1 MKKNESPAAVSSLDF
16 SALGNKSLENL
27 LKNTNFSLHPQEEYA
42 CLKIRLEECEGIE
55 NDSKIQ
61 HECKNGI
68 LGIIKDMCPEEDFKK
83 FEDKYSGML
92 LNEDKDAFIEEA
104 DNVLADRLKKEDEIN
119 NIILGEIEKMF
130 NDGVYKSPADYM
142 RRLVIR
148 RMMKISPEL
157 LPSGKSE
164 TDIFNDRENYPTE
177 FLIIKQFIKQF
188 GWCEG
193 VFQDKNHQERKYEC
207 EDLKKYIDTKNGDWG
222 KAAEELTLSD
232 VAALGI
238 KETTDNRLIL
248 RIAKEFGAGFFSA
261 KGRTREYLYVFAI
274 AFEMQYE
281 AKDASADI
289 EKNLFYDFYT
299 DSLIYYLTAGGKE
312 EKYISG
318 YGINIKSFLDVS
330 FLYTIEHREID
341 IGSDRTDALAR
352 LIRAMRM
359 IEYCRENGKS
369 EEELENTEGE
379 ASAKK
384 YIYDEH
390 TSVYT
395 DKFKEIAKKDE
406 AEAKKDITA
415 DYVCKFE
422 NARDECKVAFPCT
435 AEEKYE
441 SLSMKIIKYASN
453 IRNRVTAVSDKD
465 DFERKSCPKLE
476 EINPALIKNNDFKK
490 LLKKFS
496 EKIITAENRMF
507 EDSREGNFAYPDETE
522 KEESICRC
530 SHLMCVNARSVLI
543 FGFSGKSVSTGTGQS
558 FGDFCNLCEDEFNS
572 TLRDCGFVPVN
583 SKNIIDLLIIYSA
596 YLSFLKRRKG

>member
-16 SALGNKSLENL
+16 SALSNKSLENL
-27 LKNTNFSLHPQEEYA
+27 QKNTKFSLHPQEEYT
-42 CLKIRLEECEGIE
+42 CLKIRLKECDDIE
-55 NDSKIQ
+55 TNSKIQ

-68 LGIIKDMCPEEDFKK
+68 LGIIKDTCPEKYTE
-83 FEDKYSGML
+83 FENKYPDML
-92 LNEDKDAFIEEA
+92 LNKNKDAFIEAA
-104 DNVLADRLKKEDEIN
+104 DNVLADRLKTEDEIK

-164 TDIFNDRENYPTE
+164 TDIFNDRRNYPTE

-193 VFQDKNHQERKYEC
+193 VFQDENHKERKYEC
-207 EDLKKYIDTKNGDWG
+207 EDLKKYIDTRNGDWD

-232 VAALGI
+232 VAALKI
-238 KETTDNRLIL
+238 KETADNRLIL
-248 RIAKEFGAGFFSA
+248 RIAKEFGVGFFSS

-274 AFEMQYE
+274 AFEMQYKT
-281 AKDASADI
+281 KDASADI
-289 EKNLFYDFYT
+289 EQNLFYDFYA

-341 IGSDRTDALAR
+341 IGSDRTYALAR

-359 IEYCRENGKS
+359 IEHCRKNGKS
-369 EEELENTEGE
+369 EEELENTEVE

-406 AEAKKDITA
+406 AEALKDITA
-415 DYVCKFE
+415 DYVCKFKE
-422 NARDECKVAFPCT
+422 TRDECKVAFPCT

-441 SLSMKIIKYASN
+441 SLSIKIIRYASN
-453 IRNRVTAVSDKD
+453 IHNRVTVASDKD
-465 DFERKSCPKLE
+465 DFEKKSCPKLE
-476 EINPALIKNNDFKK
+476 EINPALIKNTEFKR

-496 EKIITAENRMF
+496 EKIITAENKMF
-507 EDSREGNFAYPDETE
+507 EDSREGNFAYPDDTE
-522 KEESICRC
+522 KEESICRR

-543 FGFSGKSVSTGTGQS
+543 FGFGWNGVSKESRKS
-558 FGDFCNLCEDEFNS
+558 FGDFCSLCEKEFDS
-572 TLRDCGFVPVN
+572 TLRDCGFMPVS